1 MSELD
6 LAKKLFGT
14 SNRNTGYSSAPS
26 RIQNQGVTTTVGT
39 SSTRYGT
46 VQAIGD
52 NNYLTILLDGSDEP
66 IKAYCETPVVVG
78 QRVSVVIGNNTITVI
93 ALQSFVEQVQQNQ
106 EQTNTKFQEIQ
117 QQGEEL
123 AASVAEDI
131 QQVQDN
137 VDAATSAANAAK
149 ESAEAASEAASAASD
164 KADAASSKADELSSS
179 LGELSGKVDSV
190 ETTVNGVE
198 SDVSELTT
206 TVTATQET
214 AQSALTAATSAQ
226 QDITGFKTTV
236 SQTYETKADAD
247 AAMAQEVLDR
257 NSAISQSATEIKQEV
272 SQNYVSNET
281 GETLAT
287 KAEVTQSAN
296 QIKQEVSQNYQVKGD
311 YATSGELDDAIAKE
325 VSDRNSAI
333 TQSATEIKQE
343 VSENYVNN
351 ETGATLATKTELT
364 TAIDGVKTTVSKNY
378 LNKNDASKTYATKT
392 EVTQSADSIKQE
404 VSETYQ
410 VKGDY
415 ATDSDISSAIAQE
428 VLDRNSAIEQ
438 SATQISQSVS
448 QNYQS
453 KTDAGTMQSN
463 LQSQIT
469 QNANAITQEV
479 SDRKTAVSG
488 AITESKT
495 YTDTTAEGL
504 TTSITQSVMNEVG
517 ETYTKQA
524 DFELT
529 LDGFSAEFTTAIGE
543 VEDKAE
549 AAQSTADTAKSTA
562 DSAASTANTAKTTA
576 DSANKTATT
585 ASTNASSAL
594 STANTAKSTADKAS
608 SAASA
613 AQSTASSAS
622 TAASEAKSTAS
633 AAQSTAST
641 AQSTANTAKTTADN
655 ASKAASTAQSTA
667 NTANTTASQAKTAAS
682 NAQTTANNAQTAAN
696 EAAKTATNFIAY
708 TASTGS
714 LSLGN
719 KIDSL
724 NKNELILSPS
734 IIEMKE
740 DAQTVASFSG
750 EKGIMLGNVSK
761 GAVSCF
767 TNAKMGFYSPS
778 GVLPDNPD
786 LDYFLESPRFEVD
799 VSDAG
804 TSIDGYVTSM
814 FGNVQFMSLSSDG
827 GMDIAN
833 LKIDSPG
840 DIYIGS
846 LNKFSGVYIPRSTY
860 LQGYTSISNDDLV
873 LDVNRIEKP
882 AITIGHDGENMN
894 FTFTTTDQV
903 FPANR
908 IVGRSGPT
916 SNEGTTYFYR
926 SGNYVYLRI
935 PRGTGLT
942 EDTVAVEVSAY
953 SRVQG
958 LNDTN
963 YAMGIDI
970 THTYGGA
977 TGTFLSDIGGPVISS
992 GTAADSYFSGNY
1004 ITPVIINLPRAK
1016 RTATQTYDLY
1026 RFSVVGRTSN
1036 GSGMLGYWYMTARL
1050 L

>member
-1 MSELD
+1 MSEID
-6 LAKKLFGT
+6 IAKKLFGT
-14 SNRNTGYSSAPS
+14 GGRASGSGSAPS
-26 RIQNQGVTTTVGT
+26 RIQNQTNVTTGYT
-39 SSTRYGT
+39 STRYGT
-46 VQAIGD
+46 VQAIED

-78 QRVSVVIGNNTITVI
+78 QRVSVVFDNGTVTVI
-93 ALQSFVEQVQQNQ
+93 ALSNFVEQVGD
-106 EQTNTKFQEIQ
+106 EFTDVRQEIEDKGQ
-117 QQGEEL
+117 QIIDSVQEDMEAVQG
-123 AASVAEDI
+123 AADQAKQEAEQARQEA
-131 QQVQDN
+131 QQAAQ
-137 VDAATSAANAAK
+137 DAATAAQ
-149 ESAEAASEAASAASD
+149 
-164 KADAASSKADELSSS
+164 DAAQAAQGVAE
-179 LGELSGKVDSV
+179 VQ
-190 ETTVNGVE
+190 TTVNGLE
-198 SDVSELTT
+198 SDVEELTT
-206 TVTATQET
+206 SVSAATET
-214 AQSALTAATSAQ
+214 ANGALTAATTATQTVNS
-226 QDITGFKTTV
+226 FKTEV

-257 NSAISQSATEIKQEV
+257 NSAI
-272 SQNYVSNET
+272 
-281 GETLAT
+281 
-287 KAEVTQSAN
+287 TQSAN
-296 QIKQEVSQNYQVKGD
+296 S
-311 YATSGELDDAIAKE
+311 
-325 VSDRNSAI
+325 
-333 TQSATEIKQE
+333 IKQE

-364 TAIDGVKTTVSKNY
+364 TAIDGVTSTVSQNY
-378 LNKNDASKTYATKT
+378 VNKNDASKTYATKT
-392 EVTQSADSIKQE
+392 EVTQTKDSILQS
-404 VSETYQ
+404 VSDSYQ

-415 ATDSDISSAIAQE
+415 ATADDIDSAIAAE
-428 VLDRNSAIEQ
+428 VVNRNAAIETKANQ
-438 SATQISQSVS
+438 ITQTVS
-448 QNYQS
+448 ETYQS
-453 KTDAGTMQSN
+453 KTDAGTMESS
-463 LQSQIT
+463 LQAQIKT
-469 QNANAITQEV
+469 QADRITQEV

-633 AAQSTAST
+633 AAQSAAST

-667 NTANTTASQAKTAAS
+667 NTANTTANQAKTAAS

-719 KIDSL
+719 KVDTI
-724 NKNELILSPS
+724 NKNELVLSPT

-767 TNAKMGFYSPS
+767 TNTKMGIYAPS
-778 GVLPDNPD
+778 GVLPSNPD

-833 LKIDSPG
+833 LEINSPG
-840 DIYIGS
+840 DIYIGN
-846 LNKFSGVYIPRSTY
+846 LNTSSHVYIPRNTY
-860 LQGYTSISNDDLV
+860 IEGYTSISGDDLV
-873 LDVNRIEKP
+873 LDVNKIEKP

-894 FTFTTTDQV
+894 FTFTSTDQV

-908 IVGRSGPT
+908 TVGRSGPT

-935 PRGTGLT
+935 PRGTDLT

-992 GTAADSYFSGNY
+992 GSAADSYFSGNY

-1016 RTATQTYDLY
+1016 RTVSQTYDLY

>member
-131 QQVQDN
+131 QQVQDS

-149 ESAEAASEAASAASD
+149 ESAEAASGAASAASD

-257 NSAISQSATEIKQEV
+257 NSAISQSA
-272 SQNYVSNET
+272 
-281 GETLAT
+281 
-287 KAEVTQSAN
+287 
-296 QIKQEVSQNYQVKGD
+296 
-311 YATSGELDDAIAKE
+311 
-325 VSDRNSAI
+325 NS
-333 TQSATEIKQE
+333 IKQE

-364 TAIDGVKTTVSKNY
+364 TAIDGVTSTVSQNY
-378 LNKNDASKTYATKT
+378 VNKNDASKTYATKT
-392 EVTQSADSIKQE
+392 EVTQTKDSILQS
-404 VSETYQ
+404 VSDSYQ

-415 ATDSDISSAIAQE
+415 ATADDIDSAIAAE
-428 VLDRNSAIEQ
+428 VVNRNAAIETKADQ
-438 SATQISQSVS
+438 ITQTVS
-448 QNYQS
+448 ETYQS
-453 KTDAGTMQSN
+453 KTDAGTMESS
-463 LQSQIT
+463 LQAQIKT
-469 QNANAITQEV
+469 QADRITQEV

-667 NTANTTASQAKTAAS
+667 NTANTTANQAKTAAS

-767 TNAKMGFYSPS
+767 TNAKMGIYSPS

-786 LDYFLESPRFEVD
+786 LDYFLENPRFEVN
-799 VSDAG
+799 VSGTG

-833 LKIDSPG
+833 LEINSPG

-846 LNKFSGVYIPRSTY
+846 LNTSSRVYIPRDTY
-860 LQGYTSISNDDLV
+860 IEGYTSISGDDLV

-894 FTFTTTDQV
+894 FPFTSTDQV

-977 TGTFLSDIGGPVISS
+977 TGTFLSDIGGPIISS